1 MPETANT
8 DQWKTRAEA
17 AAILECSEKTIERH
31 ATQGRIQKLMRPNPG
46 RRKTPV
52 FNASDIERIRA
63 ETAQVEAFPVP
74 AGRASLLPLEQ
85 PGNAPALAAL
95 IGHFAEHMAAPPAVP
110 VKDKM
115 FLTLREASAYT
126 GLTRASLRRRIED
139 ETLKA
144 FKDGGWKIRRSDLNS
159 L

>member
-1 MPETANT
+1 MPETANA

-17 AAILECSEKTIERH
+17 AASLECSEKTVDRY

-52 FNASDIERIRA
+52 FNASDIERLRA
-63 ETAQVEAFPVP
+63 DSAQIDAFPVP

-95 IGHFAEHMAAPPAVP
+95 IDFAAHMAAPPAVR
-110 VKDKM
+110 VKDKI
-115 FLTLREASAYT
+115 FLTLREAAAYT
-126 GLTRASLRRRIED
+126 GLTRASLRRRIQD
-139 ETLKA
+139 ETLEA
-144 FKDGGWKIRRSDLNS
+144 FKDGGWKIRRNHLDNL
-159 L
+159 